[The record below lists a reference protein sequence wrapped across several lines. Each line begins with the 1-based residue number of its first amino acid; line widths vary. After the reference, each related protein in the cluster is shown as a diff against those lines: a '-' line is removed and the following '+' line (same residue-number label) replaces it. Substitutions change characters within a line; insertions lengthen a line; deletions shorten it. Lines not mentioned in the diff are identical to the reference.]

1 MKDESTFTCYV
12 RFLTTITTRKKNKL
26 YSTGSKTL
34 NIIIKHVGVFLNLDK
49 AL

>member
-12 RFLTTITTRKKNKL
+12 RFLTTITTRKKKL